1 MEQNTLFIKSLFRK
15 AVFPGIITILSV
27 NINVI
32 VDGILVGRKI
42 GSEALS
48 AINLNQPVILF
59 MCVIGSFFAAGTTI
73 NAAHELGKNHVKC
86 AADHFSTCALLL
98 LVMSAIVTIIGLL
111 FKNQLVSLLC
121 PDETIRYYVME
132 YYLITVIGALPKIM
146 IYVPLWF
153 LRLDGENTA
162 VMIMMGVMSIGNI
175 MLDILMVYLLNM
187 GVFGAG
193 LASIVANGIAT
204 LLGSIWLY
212 AKKSVFRFSFHI
224 ISDLDSWKKIA
235 VAGVPSALNHMA
247 SAIRI
252 FFINAFLLRF
262 GGGALVA
269 VFSAINGVYGFGE
282 GIVLGIP
289 QAASSLLGV
298 YYGEKDNDSC
308 AIILKL
314 ELVYGAIL
322 STVYLTLITL
332 GSHLIQSI
340 YNLET
345 NLLIPLFW
353 LGLSVIFA
361 TTGSV
366 LQGYYNVSKHS
377 MWSNMQILLR
387 MIGGTLIGLLMVE
400 FLGLS
405 TFSFL
410 FTAEAVALTVWYIA
424 AMIAYQHTPE
434 RTKFFFMDRSLEEN
448 GKVLNFSVENNDEHI
463 CEASERISEF
473 CKDNGMS
480 PSTTMTLKLSIEE
493 MLTAISDINEKHGNN
508 HTIQYDLRAY
518 SFSGLQR
525 LRIRY
530 NGLYINPFIEENYE
544 KNSFL
549 GVRMITG
556 LVKDYGYYK
565 MMGSNMVTLLLE
577 VEDGYDSIQEVE
589 RRRY

>member
-1 MEQNTLFIKSLFRK
+1 MKQNALFVKSLFRR

-32 VDGILVGRKI
+32 ADGILVGRKI
-42 GSEALS
+42 GSEALA
-48 AINLNQPVILF
+48 AINLNQPLILF

-73 NAAHELGKNHVKC
+73 NAAHELGQNHVKK
-86 AADHFSTCALLL
+86 AADQFSTCALLL
-98 LVMSAIVTIIGLL
+98 LVMSAVVTVIGLL
-111 FKNQLVSLLC
+111 FKNQLVDLLC
-121 PDETIRYYVME
+121 SDDTLRYYVME

-175 MLDILMVYLLNM
+175 ILDILMVYVWDM

-193 LASIVANGIAT
+193 LSSLAANGIAT
-204 LLGSIWLY
+204 LLGVIWLY
-212 AKKSVFRFSFHI
+212 AKKSVFRFKFHI
-224 ISDLDSWKKIA
+224 ISDLDSWKNIA
-235 VAGVPSALNHMA
+235 VAGVPSALNHLA

-252 FFINAFLLRF
+252 FLINAFLLRF

-289 QAASSLLGV
+289 QAASSMLGV

-314 ELVYGAIL
+314 EFMYGAVL
-322 STVYLTLITL
+322 SAAYLVLITL

-340 YNLET
+340 YNMET
-345 NLLIPLFW
+345 SLLIPLLW
-353 LGLSVIFA
+353 LGLSVVFA
-361 TTGSV
+361 TTSSV
-366 LQGYYNVSKHS
+366 LQGYYNVSKNT
-377 MWSNMQILLR
+377 MWSNLQILLR
-387 MIGGTLIGLLMVE
+387 TIVGTIIGLLMVE
-400 FLGLS
+400 FLGFS

-410 FTAEAVALTVWYIA
+410 FTAEAAALIIWYIA
-424 AMIAYQHTPE
+424 AMIAYKNKPK
-434 RTKFFFMDRSLEEN
+434 RTKFFFMDRFLEET
-448 GKVLNFSVENNDEHI
+448 GKVLNFSVENNADQI

-473 CKDNGMS
+473 CNENGLS
-480 PSTTMTLKLSIEE
+480 SSSTMTIKLSIEE
-493 MLTAISDINEKHGNN
+493 MLTAISDINERHGNKN
-508 HTIQYDLRAY
+508 TIQYDLRAY
-518 SFSGLQR
+518 SVSGLQG

-530 NGLYINPFIEENYE
+530 NGIYINPFIEENYE
-544 KNSFL
+544 KDSFL
-549 GVRMITG
+549 GVHMITK

-565 MMGSNMVTLLLE
+565 VMGSNMVTLLLE
-577 VEDGYDSIQEVE
+577 VKDGDDPIQEMG
-589 RRRY
+589 